1 MIAWATRRLARC
13 WNHFDGFAAVS
24 HTSQTQQPISCIA
37 CVPLLRIGFFLWVFL
52 CFFQGGISLHFCI
65 VPDSPKVCTSE
76 VWVLWPVRSRA
87 LQPWTSW
94 GQFHKLWQW
103 SAGRLSSNQ
112 VLPRPS
118 RIWSTSASQNST
130 SLPLWRNTGLTPPAS
145 LWSTIWSLPQSRSS
159 NNKFVATWGNEFS
172 LLIKDSQISCLRN
185 NIRMRAP
192 PTLGAILHEH
202 YDLFK
207 HEVSGPSLFW
217 FVFWQFQHCR
227 LIMAHYTLVFSL
239 CFHIPCVSI
248 TPVNVLRMYR
258 GCCRYAPGSTP
269 TRLLGSR
276 CHRAARFT
284 QVSWQRNVAG
294 DSSPYWG
301 NLYDVGPA
309 HDEGTDTTNFEFI

>member
-1 MIAWATRRLARC
+1 MIAWTTRRFARC

-159 NNKFVATWGNEFS
+159 NNKCSYVGEWVQPINQRFS
-172 LLIKDSQISCLRN
+172 DFMLEKQ
-185 NIRMRAP
+185 
-192 PTLGAILHEH
+192 
-202 YDLFK
+202 Y
-207 HEVSGPSLFW
+207 
-217 FVFWQFQHCR
+217 Q
-227 LIMAHYTLVFSL
+227 
-239 CFHIPCVSI
+239 
-248 TPVNVLRMYR
+248 
-258 GCCRYAPGSTP
+258 
-269 TRLLGSR
+269 
-276 CHRAARFT
+276 
-284 QVSWQRNVAG
+284 
-294 DSSPYWG
+294 
-301 NLYDVGPA
+301 
-309 HDEGTDTTNFEFI
+309 DEGSSNAGCYPSWALWLVQAWSVRPITILICLLTVSTL